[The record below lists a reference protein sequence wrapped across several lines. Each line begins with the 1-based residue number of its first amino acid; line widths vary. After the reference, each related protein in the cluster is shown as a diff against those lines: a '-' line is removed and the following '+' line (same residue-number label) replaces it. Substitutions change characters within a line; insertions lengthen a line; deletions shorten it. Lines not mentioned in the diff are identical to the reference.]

1 MIFVSALFRIW
12 SKFCLSYLNYSMALF
27 WQFLAGLGLFLFAM
41 HHMEVSLKKLA
52 GRSFKLFLKK
62 YTGHTFGAI
71 TSSAVVTGVLQSSSV
86 VIMTILAFVG
96 AGIVS
101 MRNALAVTIGSSFGT
116 TLDSWLVATLG
127 FKVEIDLIA
136 LPLIAIAAISM
147 TFSKEESKLYAF
159 FRFLIGFGFLFLG
172 LGFMKDSMTELLK
185 DFDFTAY
192 EGYPRI
198 AFVGVGFILTA
209 LIQSSSAS
217 MAIFLTALN
226 TGTIPFEAA
235 VAATIGSELATTL
248 KVIIGSIGGIAAKW
262 QLAFGNLIFNVVIC
276 TLAFIFMDQ
285 YMWLSEKV
293 VGSDPLLQLV
303 AFQSSIN
310 LVGVIIFAP
319 LLNPFARLLEKYV
332 RGKEQRATFVIDAK
346 LLKMPGVAI
355 DALEQDCNLL
365 LYRILA
371 LNLEAFGTE
380 KNVIHPPP
388 AIRETLDFRNRKQK
402 TYEAKYDDIKKAE
415 GEILSYA
422 IRMKE
427 EQPEHASRIETI
439 IHSIRHGMHSAKA
452 MKDVS
457 HNRIEFHES
466 ADDTKFHHYIN
477 FRKQLEAFYSEIDRD
492 LHKQQRQSFTGLID
506 KALADY
512 EERQDKIY
520 LASAREKLGAEDV
533 SSLLNV
539 NRELYTSCKTIVQ
552 ALQLYHV
559 SEHSDKIGNI
569 P

>member
-1 MIFVSALFRIW
+1 
-12 SKFCLSYLNYSMALF
+12 MAIF

-41 HHMEVSLKKLA
+41 QHMETSLKTLA

-62 YTGHTFGAI
+62 YTGNTFGAI
-71 TSSAVVTGVLQSSSV
+71 TSSAIMTGVLQSSSV

-101 MRNALAVTIGSSFGT
+101 MRNALAVTIGSNFGT

-136 LPLIAIAAISM
+136 LPLVAVAAICM
-147 TFSKEESKLYAF
+147 TFSKEESKLHALL
-159 FRFLIGFGFLFLG
+159 RFLIGFGFLFMG
-172 LGFMKDSMTELLK
+172 LGFMKDSMTELLQ
-185 DFDFTAY
+185 DFDFTQY

-198 AFVGVGFILTA
+198 AFVAVGFALTA

-226 TGTIPFEAA
+226 TGVIPFEAA
-235 VAATIGSELATTL
+235 VAATVGSEFAGTV
-248 KVIIGSIGGIAAKW
+248 KVLIGSIGGIAAKW
-262 QLAFGNLIFNVVIC
+262 QLAIGNLCFNLFIC
-276 TLAFIFMDQ
+276 TLAFIFMDP
-285 YMWLSEKV
+285 YMWMSAQI
-293 VGSDPLLQLV
+293 VGSDHLLQLV
-303 AFQSSIN
+303 VFQSGMN
-310 LVGVIIFAP
+310 LVGVLIFAP

-332 RGKEQRATFVIDAK
+332 RGKETKAAFVVDQP
-346 LLKMPGVAI
+346 LLKMPEVAK
-355 DALEQDCNLL
+355 DALEQDCNFL
-365 LYRILA
+365 LYRVLE

-380 KNVIHPPP
+380 KLIIHAPPS
-388 AIRETLDFRNRKQK
+388 IRETLDFRNKKQK

-415 GEILSYA
+415 GELLA
-422 IRMKE
+422 FAMRMQE
-427 EQPEHASRIETI
+427 EQPELTERIETLI
-439 IHSIRHGMHSAKA
+439 NSVRHAMHSAKA
-452 MKDVS
+452 MKDVR

-466 ADDTKFHHYIN
+466 ADDAKFHHYIN
-477 FRKQLEAFYSEIDRD
+477 FRKQLEAFYAEIDRD
-492 LHKQQRQSFTGLID
+492 LHKQKQQSFSGLID

-512 EERQDKIY
+512 EERRNKIY
-520 LASAREKLGAEDV
+520 DASAKEKLAPEDV

-552 ALQLYHV
+552 ALQLYHAA
-559 SEHSDKIGNI
+559 EHSRNIGDI